1 MKPNFPGSPEQRS
14 EEGGGEGS
22 GGGLRSYRVTVEKGV
37 SRYPHPC
44 LLPITGSQQ
53 THQMGLGPQPPLHGG
68 ARAQSAGLPGGWT
81 AESLTET
88 SSRVGCVLSVH
99 QIWWGGWGWGW
110 GWAGLVEPLS
120 LQRAG
125 PKGLITRGVWV

>member
-1 MKPNFPGSPEQRS
+1 M
-14 EEGGGEGS
+14 
-22 GGGLRSYRVTVEKGV
+22 
-37 SRYPHPC
+37 
-44 LLPITGSQQ
+44 
-53 THQMGLGPQPPLHGG
+53 
-68 ARAQSAGLPGGWT
+68 

-99 QIWWGGWGWGW
+99 QIWWGGGWGW
-110 GWAGLVEPLS
+110 VRLVEPLL